1 MGLSK
6 VEHINLASTP
16 LDPKSAQLDGG
27 VLINQFIENG
37 ISDIPQ
43 DDFCRENSVGGSKL
57 SEHKEVSLE
66 DISDVVDSNPI
77 SDEHKNNSSSDNGD
91 IKKAQI
97 DIQVPENDVSN
108 EGRAFDS
115 KINGNGY
122 EEVII
127 PPHSQLPKPEAPP
140 GVTYMNSPGDCPKM
154 DRSQSLPE
162 NTAAVDMPAIG
173 KFFKEKSN
181 SLSAAITK
189 RISSLRE
196 YNDDWEKSNLN
207 VTEFNLSGLKVIVK
221 TKENED
227 ENSEIKFKGRV
238 SFFSRSNCR
247 DCKAVRNFLRERK
260 LKYVE
265 INIDVFPTREKELR
279 ERTGS
284 SAVPMIFFN
293 EKFFGG
299 LVALNSLR
307 NSGTL
312 EERLRDLLGRKCP
325 DDAPAAPVY
334 GFDDPEEEYTD
345 EMISIVRVLRQRLPI
360 QDRLMKMK
368 IVKNCFS
375 GAEMVDLII
384 SQYTNCGRKKAIEM
398 GKQLARKHFIHHV
411 FGEKEFEDGNHFYRF
426 LEHEPFIPRCFN
438 FRGSTNDSEPRSAAV
453 VSQRLTKIM
462 SAILESYASDDRS
475 HLDYVGISNSEEFR
489 RYVNLTQDLHRVN
502 IFELSADEK
511 LAFFLNLHNAMVIH
525 AVIRIGH
532 PDGAIERR
540 SFYSDFLYIV
550 GGHTYSLNLIKNG
563 ILRGNKRAPY
573 SLVKPFSAAD
583 TRAVLAFQKVNPLI
597 HFGLCNGTRS
607 SPMVRFFTPQ
617 GVESELRCAAREFFL
632 KDGLEVDLSKR
643 TVYLTRIIKWF
654 DADFGQEKEILK
666 WILNYLDATKAGLL
680 THLLND
686 GGPVNIVYQNYD
698 WSMNC

>member
-16 LDPKSAQLDGG
+16 LDPKSAQLDCG

-37 ISDIPQ
+37 TSDIPQ
-43 DDFCRENSVGGSKL
+43 DDEENSVAESKL
-57 SEHKEVSLE
+57 SEEKEISLE
-66 DISDVVDSNPI
+66 DISDVIGSNPNPN
-77 SDEHKNNSSSDNGD
+77 SDEHKTNSSLDNGD
-91 IKKAQI
+91 IREAQI
-97 DIQVPENDVSN
+97 DIQVPENDVSD
-108 EGRAFDS
+108 ESRAIDFS
-115 KINGNGY
+115 INGN

-140 GVTYMNSPGDCPKM
+140 GVTNMNSPGDCPKM
-154 DRSQSLPE
+154 DRSQSLPD

-265 INIDVFPTREKELR
+265 INIDVFPSREKELR

-312 EERLRDLLGRKCP
+312 EERLRELLGRKCP

-375 GAEMVDLII
+375 GAEMVELII
-384 SQYTNCGRKKAIEM
+384 SQYTNCGRKK
-398 GKQLARKHFIHHV
+398 V
-411 FGEKEFEDGNHFYRF
+411 
-426 LEHEPFIPRCFN
+426 C
-438 FRGSTNDSEPRSAAV
+438 
-453 VSQRLTKIM
+453 
-462 SAILESYASDDRS
+462 
-475 HLDYVGISNSEEFR
+475 
-489 RYVNLTQDLHRVN
+489 
-502 IFELSADEK
+502 
-511 LAFFLNLHNAMVIH
+511 
-525 AVIRIGH
+525 
-532 PDGAIERR
+532 
-540 SFYSDFLYIV
+540 
-550 GGHTYSLNLIKNG
+550 
-563 ILRGNKRAPY
+563 
-573 SLVKPFSAAD
+573 
-583 TRAVLAFQKVNPLI
+583 
-597 HFGLCNGTRS
+597 
-607 SPMVRFFTPQ
+607 
-617 GVESELRCAAREFFL
+617 
-632 KDGLEVDLSKR
+632 
-643 TVYLTRIIKWF
+643 
-654 DADFGQEKEILK
+654 
-666 WILNYLDATKAGLL
+666 
-680 THLLND
+680 
-686 GGPVNIVYQNYD
+686 
-698 WSMNC
+698 